1 MFPTLIIDAKACKNT
16 ILDRRLKWTALT
28 YKRGT
33 DPEPKLL
40 EVRHM
45 SRPYIYIYINL
56 KTLAHKTPFQNRRF
70 WTCVASTWVRR
81 PPTFPTRILK
91 KVRRHD
97 VIEGSRGRGTLLRR
111 RGPLTHDI
119 QFMWLV
125 KKMKT
130 VQVHFTLDLKG
141 VRDQKSSWLDEK
153 STWYTTWQQV
163 DSV

>member
-1 MFPTLIIDAKACKNT
+1 MPRLAKTLSWIGGWNGRLSPIRGGPTLNPSSSK
-16 ILDRRLKWTALT
+16 L
-28 YKRGT
+28 GT
-33 DPEPKLL
+33 CQG
-40 EVRHM
+40 H
-45 SRPYIYIYINL
+45 IYIYIFFFNL

-81 PPTFPTRILK
+81 PPTFPTRIWK